1 MSIHL
6 QRDLDRLKREI
17 LTLGEMVESATNNA
31 MLALNNRLPD
41 LADSVIVAERA
52 IDDKEVLI
60 EEACLKILALH
71 QPVAIDLRFIV
82 LVLKVNNDLERM
94 GDFAANVA
102 ERAQFLSS
110 EEPIPFPPEF
120 AKTMPSRIRT
130 MVHNSLDA
138 LVKLDVVLAR
148 EVIDMDNEV
157 DAINR
162 QMYVEL
168 QNLMERD
175 SSTIKRAIELLST
188 SRYLERIADL
198 ATNIAEEVVFLVEGE
213 VIRHSSGS

>member
-1 MSIHL
+1 MSVHL
-6 QRDLDRLKREI
+6 QRDLDHLKKEI
-17 LTLGEMVESATNNA
+17 LTLGEMVEAATNDA
-31 MLALNNRLPD
+31 MLALSNRLPD
-41 LADSVIVAERA
+41 LARSVITAEKA
-52 IDDKEVLI
+52 IDVKEVLI

-102 ERAQFLSS
+102 ARALFLSS

-120 AKTMPSRIRT
+120 SATMPSRIRT

-148 EVIDMDNEV
+148 EVIEMDNEV

>member
-1 MSIHL
+1 MSVHL

-31 MLALNNRLPD
+31 MLALNNRLPE
-41 LADSVIVAERA
+41 LAESVIEAENA
-52 IDDKEVLI
+52 IDVKEVLI

-102 ERAQFLSS
+102 ARAISLSN
-110 EEPIPFPPEF
+110 EAPIPFPTDF
-120 AKTMPSRIRT
+120 SQTMPSRIRT

-148 EVIDMDNEV
+148 EVIEMDNKV

-168 QNLMERD
+168 QTLMESD